1 MCILCCAVGSVKA
14 MRKENSQL
22 HDKIK
27 VGCTFKDVLQ
37 RNNIGVLDS
46 ENSQTE
52 IIRNLVFF
60 FKFILFFLNK
70 SHFTKHQTFIFNWS
84 PDGILAA

>member
-52 IIRNLVFF
+52 IIRNLFFFYSFIFF
-60 FKFILFFLNK
+60 FKQVTF
-70 SHFTKHQTFIFNWS
+70 HQTPNVYI
-84 PDGILAA
+84 

>member
-1 MCILCCAVGSVKA
+1 MFPGYFKENMRGMCILCCAVGSCVEA
-14 MRKENSQL
+14 MSKENSQL

-52 IIRNLVFF
+52 IIRNLF
-60 FKFILFFLNK
+60 LF
-70 SHFTKHQTFIFNWS
+70 
-84 PDGILAA
+84 

>member
-60 FKFILFFLNK
+60 FLIHSFFFK
-70 SHFTKHQTFIFNWS
+70 QVTFHQTPNVYI
-84 PDGILAA
+84 

>member
-1 MCILCCAVGSVKA
+1 MKA

-52 IIRNLVFF
+52 IIRNLFF
-60 FKFILFFLNK
+60 FLIHSFFFLNK